1 MSWRR
6 LFEHVPKSAKVQP
19 ILIKDMNEHFDIVYL
34 TQDEKYFVS
43 TDHERVYPVE
53 DVFEWTMI
61 DIPQDMR
68 RRNKYVQ
75 DKTV

>member
-1 MSWRR
+1 MSWRI
-6 LFEHVPKSAKVQP
+6 LFERVPKSAKVQP
-19 ILIKDMNEHFDIVYL
+19 ILIKDMKEHFDIVYL

-68 RRNKYVQ
+68 RRNKYIQ